1 MHGIYKITNKVN
13 GKIYV
18 GSSINVFNRW
28 RVHKCCLINNEHHS
42 ILLQRAWNRHGEQNF
57 VFEVVEEV
65 SKKEKL
71 IEREQHYL
79 DVLKPEYNICK
90 IAGNTLGFKHSEEAK
105 QKISASL
112 KGEKNHNFGKH
123 RSEEARQKLSE
134 AQKGEKNHNFGKHRS
149 EETKQKISEAL
160 TGEKHPFYGK
170 TFSEEHRQKL
180 SESKKGKYPSEET
193 KQKMSEAKKGE
204 NNISSKLML
213 KQVYEIREKYIPK
226 IYSYGKLA
234 KEYGVTKRAIINI
247 VQNKTWKQ

>member
-149 EETKQKISEAL
+149 EETKQK
-160 TGEKHPFYGK
+160 
-170 TFSEEHRQKL
+170 
-180 SESKKGKYPSEET
+180 
-193 KQKMSEAKKGE
+193 MSEAKKGE